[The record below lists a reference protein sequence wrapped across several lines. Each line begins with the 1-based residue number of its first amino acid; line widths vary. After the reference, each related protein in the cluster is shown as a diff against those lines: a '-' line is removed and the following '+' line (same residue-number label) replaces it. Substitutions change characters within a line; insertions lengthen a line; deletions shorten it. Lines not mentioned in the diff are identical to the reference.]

1 MRVEAGIGAD
11 APPLPP
17 QFALYGLHPVARW
30 RLRHIPGPAF
40 HWLKGNV
47 DEIMALGGL
56 HAAYDAWSHAYGPLF
71 RVFLGGQPVVVVA
84 DGSIARSVSV
94 KHGSRPP
101 FRGPAELVF
110 DNPFARAA
118 SRLNAM
124 RDHDMLQTQDAAYH
138 RGERGVG
145 VVGWGSSGGAA
156 DAAPA
161 DLPSLSSS
169 I

>member
-110 DNPFARAA
+110 DNPFARTA
-118 SRLNAM
+118 SRLNASKALIASGS
-124 RDHDMLQTQDAAYH
+124 RIETGVRTSSPSFSARAWTGLGASAWPRP
-138 RGERGVG
+138 RGRG
-145 VVGWGSSGGAA
+145 GWV
-156 DAAPA
+156 
-161 DLPSLSSS
+161 
-169 I
+169 